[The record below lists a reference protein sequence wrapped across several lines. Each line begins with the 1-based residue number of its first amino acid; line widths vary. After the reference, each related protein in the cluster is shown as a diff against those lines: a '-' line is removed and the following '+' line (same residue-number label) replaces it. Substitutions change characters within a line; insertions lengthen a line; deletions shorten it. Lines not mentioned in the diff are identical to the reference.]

1 MVAHFPQIARPHGR
15 AGFLAA
21 LALAAIPLTGCAEL
35 KDLRARTAKQE
46 AEIARLRHEN
56 SVLEQAYYQINQ
68 GRDAEE
74 GGLLQ
79 RVGLL
84 ETELERARNTRSERE
99 RELEDQL
106 RDLSLR
112 YEAQKTEAEARLAR
126 SNADVTSVTSA
137 LAEAERRRLESE
149 AKLAELQ
156 AAQDQS
162 RTRIETLGAEIEAQR
177 QAAETLE
184 AARVQGQTEL
194 EAERL
199 ERQRA
204 AAELESLRGQLDS
217 ERKKY
222 DEASQAIVGL
232 KREAEREAERGA
244 ESASEGEGGE
254 IDPLLE
260 SAAETMRNQLAEL
273 AGGSRVMTILAPAG
287 LRVVIPSDLAFRPG
301 TVSIAD
307 TARPILMMVAE
318 MASGPLP
325 DRPIRIEGHTDDQP
339 LFDLPFADNWGLSG
353 ARADAVRKFLEDAG
367 GLEGD
372 RMQVVARS
380 MYEPLASNET
390 AGGRAK
396 NRRVEIVFPALLD

>member
-1 MVAHFPQIARPHGR
+1 MMAHIPHISRQYGP
-15 AGFLAA
+15 AGILAA
-21 LALAAIPLTGCAEL
+21 LIVAALSLTGCAEL

-68 GRDAEE
+68 GRDVEE

-137 LAEAERRRLESE
+137 LAEAERRRLETE

-156 AAQDQS
+156 AAQNES
-162 RTRIETLGAEIEAQR
+162 RARIETLGAEIETQR
-177 QAAETLE
+177 QAAEKLE
-184 AARVQGQTEL
+184 AARVQGQSEL

-222 DEASQAIVGL
+222 DEASQSIVDL
-232 KREAEREAERGA
+232 KQEAENR
-244 ESASEGEGGE
+244 EGEVREEARAG

-260 SAAETMRNQLAEL
+260 SAAETIRHQLADL
-273 AGGSRVMTILAPAG
+273 KGGSRVLTILGPEG
-287 LRVVIPSDLAFRPG
+287 LRVVIPSDLVFNPG
-301 TVSIAD
+301 SVSIAES
-307 TARPILMMVAE
+307 AKPILMMVAE
-318 MASGPLP
+318 MARGPLP
-325 DRPIRIEGHTDDQP
+325 DHPIRIEGHTDDQP
-339 LFDLPFADNWGLSG
+339 LYDLPFADNWGLSG
-353 ARADAVRKFLEDAG
+353 ARADSVRKFLEASG
-367 GLEGD
+367 GLEGK

-380 MYEPLASNET
+380 MYEPLADNGTS
-390 AGGRAK
+390 AGRAK
-396 NRRVEIVFPALLD
+396 NRRVEIVFPAFSD